1 PIQID
6 EGASHLCVRVAR
18 VNRESALERSDFFR
32 ITSQHLIAES
42 NLLEG
47 KEIARIKLQGALHI
61 LQPFIMLPL
70 PAPDVA
76 GQLKD
81 MRIVRQRPPRRIEFL
96 QSGAVIQVHPV
107 KIFSAR
113 EVDVSSTGT

>member
-1 PIQID
+1 M
-6 EGASHLCVRVAR
+6 
-18 VNRESALERSDFFR
+18 
-32 ITSQHLIAES
+32 
-42 NLLEG
+42 LEG

-61 LQPFIMLPL
+61 LQPFIVLPL

-113 EVDVSSTGT
+113 EVGFSSIGPKAKGCLDRRFGLGAALRCAVEVLEV